1 MSANRTFV
9 NLLLTT
15 LSNTVLSY
23 LTRTHVHFSPVNQHS
38 LPVLRYGDPLHAHSK
53 TSRSARARL
62 RPELAEGSK
71 AAPYSDAGACP
82 ERSGVEGWKS
92 HETGPEGQK
101 QGRKDFTKVPCL
113 PKLDHLSLSFG
124 QGPKG
129 RHFKKT
135 FSAPPPSED
144 PGAVGACREPRR
156 RMGIPQQCRKCRYF

>member
-1 MSANRTFV
+1 MSAIRTFV
-9 NLLLTT
+9 TLLLTT

-53 TSRSARARL
+53 TSHSAWARL

-82 ERSGVEGWKS
+82 EHSAVEGWKS
-92 HETGPEGQK
+92 PETGPEG
-101 QGRKDFTKVPCL
+101 
-113 PKLDHLSLSFG
+113 
-124 QGPKG
+124 PKG
-129 RHFKKT
+129 QAFQKT

-144 PGAVGACREPRR
+144 PGAAGACRMPRR
-156 RMGIPQQCRKCRYF
+156 RMGIPQQCRKCSYSAALKSKVH